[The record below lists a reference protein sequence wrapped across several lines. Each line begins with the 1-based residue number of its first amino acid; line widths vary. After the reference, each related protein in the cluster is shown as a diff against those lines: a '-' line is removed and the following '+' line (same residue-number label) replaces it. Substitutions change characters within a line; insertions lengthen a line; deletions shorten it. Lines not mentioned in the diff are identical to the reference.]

1 MDLMKDYKLITM
13 TNETLQKLIGS
24 WFPNPETDKVSEVIE
39 VSETE
44 EGTEEKIETQEPIN
58 PSLLEF
64 TEEGSQFLN
73 ILVKPECLHQLM
85 SQLKS
90 NSETRFD
97 YLFCLS
103 GVDWG
108 EELGIVYHLESTTH
122 RHTIV
127 VKVKTENRETPTFD
141 TVSDIWATADFH
153 EREVFDFFG
162 VKFNNH
168 PNLKYLFLTENWEGY
183 PLRKDYV
190 DEINMVIK

>member
-1 MDLMKDYKLITM
+1 MDLMKDYKTDVM
-13 TNETLQKLIGS
+13 TNEALQNLIGS
-24 WFPNPETDKVSEVIE
+24 WFPNPEAGKASEVESI
-39 VSETE
+39 SETE
-44 EGTEEKIETQEPIN
+44 DTSEENIEPAKSIN

-64 TEEGSQFLN
+64 IEEGSQFLN
-73 ILVKPECLHQLM
+73 ITAQPEQFYQLM

-90 NSETRFD
+90 NEQTNFD

-108 EELGIVYHLESTTH
+108 EELGVVYHLESTTH
-122 RHTIV
+122 RHIIV
-127 VKVKTENRETPTFD
+127 VKVNTKDRGKPTLD
-141 TVSDIWATADFH
+141 SVYDIWATAEFH

-162 VKFNNH
+162 IKFNNH
-168 PNLKYLFLTENWEGY
+168 PNLKRLFLTDDWEGY

>member
-1 MDLMKDYKLITM
+1 MDLMKDFKKESM
-13 TNETLQKLIGS
+13 TNEALQNLINS
-24 WFPNPETDKVSEVIE
+24 WFPNSKSKTVAAEAPVETE
-39 VSETE
+39 VSETIASVSTN
-44 EGTEEKIETQEPIN
+44 G
-58 PSLLEF
+58 LEF

-73 ILVKPECLHQLM
+73 ITVQHELLHKLM
-85 SQLKS
+85 SHLKT
-90 NSETRFD
+90 NSETKFD

-108 EELGIVYHLESTTH
+108 EELGVVYHLESTTH

-127 VKVKTENRETPTFD
+127 VKVQTKDRENPTFD
-141 TVSDIWATADFH
+141 SVCDIWATADFH

-162 VKFNNH
+162 IKFNNH
-168 PNLKYLFLTENWEGY
+168 PNLKRLFLTEDWDGF

>member
-1 MDLMKDYKLITM
+1 M
-13 TNETLQKLIGS
+13 TNEALQKLIGS
-24 WFPNPETDKVSEVIE
+24 WFPNPEATNVSKNENIPT
-39 VSETE
+39 SEETTE
-44 EGTEEKIETQEPIN
+44 ENTVQPEAIN

-73 ILVKPECLHQLM
+73 IIVQSDDLHALM
-85 SQLKS
+85 SQLKD
-90 NSETRFD
+90 NSETHFD
-97 YLFCLS
+97 YLYCLS

-108 EELGIVYHLESTTH
+108 KELGIVYHLESTTH
-122 RHTIV
+122 RHRIV
-127 VKVKTENRETPTFD
+127 VKVNTADRENPTFD
-141 TVSDIWATADFH
+141 TVCDIWKTADFH

-168 PNLKYLFLTENWEGY
+168 PNLKFLFLTEDWEGY